1 MYIYIYTA
9 MPLYCYTDDI
19 LLYDYIY
26 LYMYTVIPNILLYY
40 YIYPAK
46 TQKTENS
53 DLHGFELHRPSSK
66 GTKSL
71 LQVIKAIINRIFTDI
86 LRPTCCCTE
95 LSGLV
100 CDHGTILLRFVFAFA
115 YTHTHVYVDVH
126 VCVCIRTCVCAHLC
140 VYILEQI
147 ELPTTLLDYFL
158 WSNKSNINQNVLTHM
173 NCIHSD

>member
-1 MYIYIYTA
+1 MIYCCTIIYIYICILLY
-9 MPLYCYTDDI
+9 PIYCYTTI
-19 LLYDYIY
+19 YIRPK
-26 LYMYTVIPNILLYY
+26 LKKPRTRICM
-40 YIYPAK
+40 
-46 TQKTENS
+46 
-53 DLHGFELHRPSSK
+53 DLSSIPSSK